1 MRLTLLLLRH
11 AEAAPAGAG
20 QRDRDR
26 ALTRQGRRDAER
38 MGREIARRGLAPELA
53 LSSGARRA
61 DETLSLVLNQADAA
75 PRQVVAPELY
85 EADEDTLVRWLRGS
99 GGKAGTI
106 LMVGHNPSVE
116 ALAAL
121 IQGGDH
127 GSFARLSSGFPPGA
141 LAVCEIEASDW
152 AGFQPRLATLRALLL
167 PELLSGTNGT
177 PSR

>member
-38 MGREIARRGLAPELA
+38 TGRELARRGFAPDLAV
-53 LSSGARRA
+53 SSGARRA
-61 DETLSLVLNQADAA
+61 DETLDLVLNQTHAE
-75 PRQVVAPELY
+75 PSQIVAPELY
-85 EADEDTLVRWLRGS
+85 EADEDTLVRWLRRS
-99 GGKAGTI
+99 GGQAGTI

-121 IQGGDH
+121 IQGRYL
-127 GSFARLSSGFPPGA
+127 GSAAQLSSGFPPGA
-141 LAVCEIEASDW
+141 LVVCEMEASDW
-152 AGFQPRLATLRALLL
+152 TGFQPKLAVLRSLLL
-167 PELLSGTNGT
+167 PELLPDTNGT
-177 PSR
+177 RSR